1 LYDFFDIFSAQE
13 ATK

>member
-1 LYDFFDIFSAQE
+1 LIFFSAQ

>member
-1 LYDFFDIFSAQE
+1 LIFFSAQE

>member
-1 LYDFFDIFSAQE
+1 LIFLSAQE